1 MRSLLR
7 GIPAVAFLLL
17 VGCAS
22 AFDVYRVQKP
32 CDGCSK
38 TFGKEALFYALPQT
52 IVTVDAVVDKR
63 VVTDGACKG
72 ELALLGADAEALVS
86 RSKLGAVAI
95 GSRAEPDPTQI
106 FAIKLSHKW
115 YQKLTSSFSLSETG
129 LLTAAE
135 LAVEN
140 QAVDFAVT
148 TLKTAVGLAVKT
160 GTFGGKVPNALTK
173 TDCQKKKDEIDRLRG
188 IRAKLTEGTQTP
200 NFPPDGAALALMLDK
215 LTEREKALVA
225 DFIGS
230 AELTTG
236 TVHCEVSPDDSDGES
251 TKDLFKLAEDG
262 VIAIGTCRV
271 PSELVAVKATKSLVS
286 AVFVTKP
293 NNQLAGIASA
303 ASGGR
308 TDDPSGLVY
317 RIPATTNIEI
327 RNGTTPVAFERRL
340 VAQFGTIAT
349 LPRTADVS
357 TFQSSVK
364 AALYSGT
371 GAMQKLDLAG
381 TPQGT
386 GAITGVADAA
396 GTILDARAAARKA
409 EAAAS
414 DELAQLERQRKI
426 LEEKKKIIELG
437 GTPGKSDNQP

>member
-1 MRSLLR
+1 MRSLFR

-22 AFDVYRVQKP
+22 AFDVYRVPKP
-32 CDGCSK
+32 CEGCSN

-63 VVTDGACKG
+63 VVTDGPCKDD
-72 ELALLGADAEALVS
+72 LALLGDDAQALVS
-86 RSKLGAVAI
+86 RSKLGTVAI
-95 GSRAEPDPTQI
+95 GSRAEPDPSQV
-106 FAIKLSHKW
+106 FAIKLSRRW

-135 LAVEN
+135 LAAEN
-140 QAVDFAVT
+140 QAVDFTVT

-160 GTFGGKVPNALTK
+160 GTFGGKVFKISK

-188 IRAKLTEGTQTP
+188 IRAKLTEGIQNP

-215 LTEREKALVA
+215 LTEREKVLVA

-236 TVHCEVSPDDSDGES
+236 TVHCELSPGESDGES

-262 VIAIGTCRV
+262 VVAIGIPCRV
-271 PSELVAVKATKSLVS
+271 PSELVAEKPGKSMVS
-286 AVFVTKP
+286 AVFVTRL
-293 NNQLAGIASA
+293 NEQLAGIAKA

-308 TDDPSGLVY
+308 TADPSGLVY
-317 RIPATTNIEI
+317 RIPATTNVEI
-327 RNGTTPVAFERRL
+327 RNGTTPAAFDRRL

-364 AALYSGT
+364 AALYSST

-396 GTILDARAAARKA
+396 GTIIDARTAARKA
-409 EAAAS
+409 AAAAN

-426 LEEKKKIIELG
+426 LEEKKKITDLG
-437 GTPGKSDNQP
+437 GTPGKPDEKP